1 MSNQII
7 YRGEWDNT
15 QAIYSGNTAAP
26 NTGDSQ
32 RCIISIYD
40 TEAADN
46 PYNFFI
52 SIDDTIG
59 DNEQLT
65 TWNWDLLPADATA
78 VTLSYSPVGAGTFTN
93 NTGSTIAPRQWII
106 PFGDYDYQITIVRPG
121 GDEVYQIFADTVVD
135 IELSATP
142 VLMEVID
149 NDEDKYTP
157 IRSKQ
162 LTIQLHTSTE
172 IDISTFSEGGDNR
185 YYVEF
190 AVQELDYVVFSG
202 YLSISD
208 LRQAFQPNP
217 NVLTLVAT
225 DGLGFLKDIPLTDF
239 DGVNFS
245 GENKLIEYIAGA
257 LKKTGLSLQIVTEM
271 GIREQDYAADA
282 DGNFFNTIYL
292 NALTFEDGVN
302 EFEDCY
308 TVLEKILGEMCE
320 LSQEKNRWY
329 IRRIHEIEGNGSHP
343 RVQSI
348 FGISGDYLED
358 QSGDEF
364 YKEVGSDMTL
374 YDMGFMNDDAEI
386 FKVRPYKSVRHN
398 FNFEYPQEVPCN
410 SKFIRGD
417 FIENLPDE
425 TIDDITYTVK
435 KYELDCWTVQSG
447 KPGTLTT
454 PTSEAYI
461 KRYFIDDYETDK
473 YVVLTEPTNSDHNW
487 IKSAAIPVDKQDKFS
502 FSMQIKFNR
511 NFTGETLTW
520 KTIILL
526 EGDDGVTYSY
536 GEAPADF
543 FGEEKWAVYDGS
555 VAFAFLRAFKNSW
568 NADSFDENNDWV
580 ELGGDVSPLPIG
592 GKLYFLFLSNDESVL
607 FDNTVYYTNF
617 NFEYKPYI
625 NGSYGVL
632 GGQYHISEQDE
643 DYKATREEDV
653 FISDAPKKLFKG
665 CLLKYSGGEYVKTEG
680 FYDHWVWGALPTS
693 EYIKTYGEIQNG
705 DVWNQYN
712 RVFTGF
718 EGTVDGLDTNKLD
731 SNFMADIPGFY
742 HSFYLRDTNPNTN
755 NKIFKLLHFGQDFH
769 LCEWS
774 AVFIEVFDTTIE
786 KTYTGHT
793 FKYIESDR

>member
-52 SIDDTIG
+52 SVDDTIG

-93 NTGSTIAPRQWII
+93 NTGSTIAPRQWVI

-135 IELSATP
+135 IELAATP

-162 LTIQLHTSTE
+162 LTIQIHTSTE

-257 LKKTGLSLQIVTEM
+257 LKKTGLSLQIVTEI

-398 FNFEYPQEVPCN
+398 FDYQYPRETPCN
-410 SKFIRGD
+410 SEFIRGD
-417 FIENLPDE
+417 VL
-425 TIDDITYTVK
+425 DDSDPLEIT
-435 KYELDCWTVQSG
+435 YELDCWTLREGV
-447 KPGTLTT
+447 PGYYGTVDGTT
-454 PTSEAYI
+454 VSIHRIFTSAGYEDERYI
-461 KRYFIDDYETDK
+461 
-473 YVVLTEPTNSDHNW
+473 VLTPRTTFETSSINDVTYIESQSIH
-487 IKSAAIPVDKQDKFS
+487 IEEKDKFTVS
-502 FSMQIKFNR
+502 VDFRLDADIP
-511 NFTGETLTW
+511 TGGNEN
-520 KTIILL
+520 IRLL
-526 EGDDGVTYSY
+526 RCVLHGDDGTWWILGESVSGDGIPLWWNTSNWTANT
-536 GEAPADF
+536 GKGDWIVDFDEDDTEWRTVSWSAPEAP
-543 FGEEKWAVYDGS
+543 VT
-555 VAFAFLRAFKNSW
+555 
-568 NADSFDENNDWV
+568 
-580 ELGGDVSPLPIG
+580 
-592 GKLYFLFLSNDESVL
+592 GKLYLWLNQFNQLNSSDDDREVWYNNLS
-607 FDNTVYYTNF
+607 
-617 NFEYKPYI
+617 FEYSPFI
-625 NGSYGVL
+625 NGSYRQFS
-632 GGQYHISEQDE
+632 GQYHISEQDE
-643 DYKATREEDV
+643 DYKATREKDV

-718 EGTVDGLDTNKLD
+718 EGTVDGLDTNKAD

-742 HSFYLRDTNPNTN
+742 HSFYLRDTNQNTN